1 MPWLD
6 RIKGWLRAAWGWLTE
21 RVRPRWERAKAI
33 LGIGP
38 RPQPAAAPAAAPE
51 RSASAAEDRSDETAL
66 ARMLASEDRDRNAKI
81 VIGWLTVQRMRARG
95 VSMFQM
101 LTAGHGYGPQDRRAQ
116 GHGIMYASTAKPA
129 TEPDRELARG
139 LLSGQIQASE
149 PIRKMPPGAW
159 VERGQGLSDQEMIR
173 KQEDWKEGIYAR
185 VEGTNWFLYSKAAE
199 PIRVMPPYPNAKIR
213 LDSLKDVP
221 ATDAQTHQ

>member
-1 MPWLD
+1 MSWLE
-6 RIKGWLRAAWGWLTE
+6 RIKGWLRAAWGWVAE
-21 RVRPRWERAKAI
+21 RVRPRWERVKA
-33 LGIGP
+33 LVGLAP
-38 RPQPAAAPAAAPE
+38 RSQPAAAPAPAPPPE
-51 RSASAAEDRSDETAL
+51 RAGVDDRSDETAL

-101 LTAGHGYGPQDRRAQ
+101 VTGGHGYGPQDRRAE
-116 GHGIMYASTAKPA
+116 GHGILYASTAKLPSEA
-129 TEPDRELARG
+129 DRELARG

-159 VERGQGLSDQEMIR
+159 VERGQGLSDQDMIR
-173 KQEDWKEGIYAR
+173 KQDDWKEGIYAR

-199 PIRVMPPYPNAKIR
+199 PIRVLPPYPNSKIR
-213 LDSLKDVP
+213 LDSVKAIPPID
-221 ATDAQTHQ
+221 